1 MATAQR
7 MKQLE
12 SNMVSVKQINDAKEE
27 AQRLHRQAFGAQPV
41 KQTDGT
47 VLELCWS
54 ARLDRAYTLRS
65 EARRQKNEMRGIALD
80 RAIAQLSDSA
90 QRAGADA
97 QRAIDDY
104 VGLCARIGQVADTD
118 AFAVDCGC
126 LGCIEGQRRRAMWEA
141 ERVMR
146 TQFTALFVPALS
158 DASNMP
164 PVVALLIGCD
174 SAPLQALGAAMQ
186 VFVERSREAGLPVV
200 WADSLDL
207 TW

>member
-1 MATAQR
+1 

-12 SNMVSVKQINDAKEE
+12 NDMVTMKQINDAKEE
-27 AQRLHRQAFGAQPV
+27 AQRLHRLAFGAQPV

-65 EARRQKNEMRGIALD
+65 EARRQKNEMRSLALD

-97 QRAIDDY
+97 QRAVDDY

-126 LGCIEGQRRRAMWEA
+126 LGCVEGQKRRAMWEA

-146 TQFTALFVPALS
+146 TQLAALFTPALS
-158 DASNMP
+158 DASNTP
-164 PVVALLIGCD
+164 PVVALLAGCD

-186 VFVERSREAGLPVV
+186 AFADCGKAAGSTIV
-200 WADSLDL
+200 WADSLNL